1 MTPDDRAASRRVIK
15 NEVVPTI
22 SGNLFRPEPP
32 APEGM
37 PAASAGSPPPA
48 ASGLL
53 GGLGSPSP
61 NLNPYAASAS
71 AGPGGAVAGP
81 GSVGPDGLPQV
92 ATPTPPPLPGAAVAA
107 ANWADP
113 APEDAPTVEFKAY
126 NRVAD
131 GRPAPRVVALGGGHG
146 LSATLAALRTVTD
159 ALTAI
164 VTVADNGG
172 SSGRIRRELGG
183 LPPGDLRMALAALC
197 GDDEWGRTWA
207 DVLQH
212 RFGGPAEGGL
222 HGHAV
227 GNLLI
232 AALWERLG
240 DPVRALDWVGRLLGA
255 RGRVLPMSTVPLEI
269 EALVAGADPA
279 NPGATDVIRGQHE
292 LAVTPGRVLS
302 VRLSPPEPPA
312 APEAAAAIRA
322 ADWTVLGPGSW
333 FTSVIPHLLVP
344 ELCAA
349 LAETTARKLLVFN
362 LSPQPGET
370 DGMSA
375 EQHLEV
381 LADHC
386 PGLRLDLV
394 LADEVSCGA
403 PRVHGPLE
411 KAAAVLGAQVVLA
424 PLAAPYRAGD
434 KSPRH
439 DHALL
444 ARAFRGVFAQG

>member
-1 MTPDDRAASRRVIK
+1 VTPDDRAASRRVIK

-37 PAASAGSPPPA
+37 PAASAGSPAPA

-71 AGPGGAVAGP
+71 AGPG
-81 GSVGPDGLPQV
+81 SVGPDGLPQV
-92 ATPTPPPLPGAAVAA
+92 ATPTPPPLPGAAAAA